1 MRAVGIFPYAN
12 QRRVAQLP
20 DASVSEAQ
28 FRFVD
33 RSRMYRPIAIFLTCR
48 PFSITSRSQATQSTD
63 RYQILVNEKNGLP
76 EPFEEGHLGGTE
88 LIEYSPANP
97 LDDDPRAKLMEDTD
111 LADRQRKLCA
121 LAIQTS
127 SDGVVT
133 SDQGLLDARYPL
145 LHDQINLVPI
155 DELKDFVEICAHG
168 HNVFWSASYSDAIYQ
183 DVYYILAHP
192 KCHKLATWWREI
204 QNRVSSPWVIE
215 QLRSLIMNRYQ
226 FILYARD
233 MVKFGR
239 LQKDHYKRQ
248 GDDRFGFSI
257 SYHVNQFY
265 FLLWGMLDQLTVLS
279 NEVLQ
284 LGLTER
290 NCGIAN
296 KDYLKA
302 LKKKKA
308 NLRQFL
314 SMPSVVE
321 WIDLM
326 SNFRHAVA
334 HQVIPMP
341 TEIVVDTEESKKPKE
356 EIVKILE
363 TDDYWSVLTQI
374 PNDAVKSIL
383 TDQAVSEWRHEKRK
397 RVADHMVQLKNKDQK
412 YYFWSPVT
420 SVDHNL
426 AMLTGIMDAFLVGLF
441 CSPHES
447 ESHGSRSGA

>member
-1 MRAVGIFPYAN
+1 
-12 QRRVAQLP
+12 
-20 DASVSEAQ
+20 
-28 FRFVD
+28 
-33 RSRMYRPIAIFLTCR
+33 
-48 PFSITSRSQATQSTD
+48 
-63 RYQILVNEKNGLP
+63 
-76 EPFEEGHLGGTE
+76 
-88 LIEYSPANP
+88 
-97 LDDDPRAKLMEDTD
+97 
-111 LADRQRKLCA
+111 
-121 LAIQTS
+121 
-127 SDGVVT
+127 
-133 SDQGLLDARYPL
+133 
-145 LHDQINLVPI
+145 
-155 DELKDFVEICAHG
+155 
-168 HNVFWSASYSDAIYQ
+168 
-183 DVYYILAHP
+183 
-192 KCHKLATWWREI
+192 
-204 QNRVSSPWVIE
+204 
-215 QLRSLIMNRYQ
+215 
-226 FILYARD
+226 

-279 NEVLQ
+279 NAVLQ

-341 TEIVVDTEESKKPKE
+341 TEIVVDTEDSMKPKD

-363 TDDYWSVLTQI
+363 TDEYWSYLTQI
-374 PNDAVKSIL
+374 PNDTVKSIL
-383 TDQAVSEWRHEKRK
+383 TDQAVSEWLHKKRK
-397 RVADHMVQLKNKDQK
+397 RVADHMV
-412 YYFWSPVT
+412 
-420 SVDHNL
+420 
-426 AMLTGIMDAFLVGLF
+426 
-441 CSPHES
+441 
-447 ESHGSRSGA
+447 